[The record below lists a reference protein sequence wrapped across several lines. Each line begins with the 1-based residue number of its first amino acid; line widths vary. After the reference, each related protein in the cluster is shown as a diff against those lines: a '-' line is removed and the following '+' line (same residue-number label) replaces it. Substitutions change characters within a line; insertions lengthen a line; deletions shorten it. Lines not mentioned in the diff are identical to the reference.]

1 MATPEEIRSIA
12 LPKQDFQST
21 SEREMASAA
30 WYQATFLQEIA
41 AQLAELN
48 EWVRKIDIQR

>member
-30 WYQATFLQEIA
+30 WYRATFLQEIA
-41 AQLAELN
+41 AQQAELN

>member
-21 SEREMASAA
+21 SEREMANAG